1 MPTIL
6 QLRRGT
12 TTEHASFTGAEGEI
26 TVDTTKDTLVVHD
39 GSTAGGFELALADG
53 TNVSVSTEQVQDI
66 AAGMITSASHTN
78 ITATYDD
85 GAGTLALAAAAS
97 SSYGDSDVGTYLSS
111 NGFATQSTIVAAITD
126 SAPATLDTLN
136 ELAAALGDDANFAT
150 TTTNSLAA
158 KAPLAAPTF
167 TGTVTLPSSTSIGDV
182 SSTEIGYVNGV
193 TSAIQTQIDS
203 NRIDIYNA
211 AGTLLN

>member
-12 TTEHASFTGAEGEI
+12 TAEHSSFTGAEGEI
-26 TVDTTKDTLVVHD
+26 TVNTTKDTIVVHD

-53 TNVSVSTEQVQDI
+53 SNVTVSTEQIQD
-66 AAGMITSASHTN
+66 AAASMITSATHTN

-85 GAGTLALAAAAS
+85 AAGTLALAAAAGS
-97 SSYGDSDVGTYLSS
+97 AYGDSDVGTYLSS
-111 NGFATQSTIVAAITD
+111 NGYGTSSSIIASITD

-136 ELAAALGDDANFAT
+136 ELAAALGDDANYASTTAAT
-150 TTTNSLAA
+150 IAA
-158 KAPLAAPTF
+158 
-167 TGTVTLPSSTSIGDV
+167 
-182 SSTEIGYVNGV
+182 
-193 TSAIQTQIDS
+193 

>member
-12 TTEHASFTGAEGEI
+12 TAEHSSFTGAEGEI
-26 TVDTTKDTLVVHD
+26 TVNTTKDTLVVHD
-39 GSTAGGFELALADG
+39 GSTAGGFEIALADG
-53 TNVSVSTEQVQDI
+53 SNVSVSTEQVQD
-66 AAGMITSASHTN
+66 AAAAMFTTATHTN

-85 GAGTLALAAAAS
+85 AANTLSLAAASA
-97 SSYGDSDVGTYLSS
+97 YGDSDVGTYLSS
-111 NGFATQSTIVAAITD
+111 NGYGTSSSIIASITD

-136 ELAAALGDDANFAT
+136 ELAAALGDDANFST
-150 TTTNSLAA
+150 TVTNSLAA
-158 KAPLAAPTF
+158 KAPLAGPTF
-167 TGTVTLPSSTSIGDV
+167 TGTVTLPSTTSVGDV
-182 SSTEIGYVNGV
+182 SATELGYVNGV
-193 TSAIQTQIDS
+193 TSAIQTQITA

>member
-12 TTEHASFTGAEGEI
+12 TTEHASFTGSEGEI

-53 TNVSVSTEQVQDI
+53 TNVTVSTEQIQDA

-97 SSYGDSDVGTYLSS
+97 YGDSDVGTYLGS

-167 TGTVTLPSSTSIGDV
+167 TGTVTLPATTSIGDV
-182 SSTEIGYVNGV
+182 SATEIGYVNGV
-193 TSAIQTQIDS
+193 TSSIQTQITD
-203 NRIDIYNA
+203 NRIDIFDA
-211 AGTLLN
+211 SGTLLN

>member
-12 TTEHASFTGAEGEI
+12 TAEHSSFTGAEGEI
-26 TVDTTKDTLVVHD
+26 TVNTTKDTLVVHD
-39 GSTAGGFELALADG
+39 GSTAGGFEIALADG
-53 TNVSVSTEQVQDI
+53 SNVSVSTEQVQD
-66 AAGMITSASHTN
+66 AAAAMFTTATHTN

-85 GAGTLALAAAAS
+85 AANTLSLAAASA
-97 SSYGDSDVGTYLSS
+97 YGDSDVGTYLSS
-111 NGFATQSTIVAAITD
+111 NGYGTSSSIIASITD

-136 ELAAALGDDANFAT
+136 ELAAALGDDANFST
-150 TTTNSLAA
+150 TVTNSLAA
-158 KAPLAAPTF
+158 KAPLAGPTF
-167 TGTVTLPSSTSIGDV
+167 TGTVTLPSTTSVGDV
-182 SSTEIGYVNGV
+182 SATELGYVNGV
-193 TSAIQTQIDS
+193 TSAIQTQINY